1 MATLKT
7 KLLPHQERVVG
18 KIQKQ
23 PGLVVAHGLGS
34 GKTLSSIAAAVNIQ
48 PDHTHVLVP
57 ASLKSNY
64 EKEIKKHVR
73 GTPPIRIG
81 SLQHAALKGEPPK
94 ADMLVVDEAH
104 RGRNPQSKTYK
115 LIEGAQAK
123 KRLLLTASPTY
134 NRPSD
139 VASLVNMAAGERVLP
154 MGPEF
159 EKRFVS
165 RPPKGLWGLMPW
177 VKKRP
182 GIKNDA
188 ELGKHLGKWVDYH
201 KSGGG
206 DFPSVNEEKHEV
218 KMSPRQ
224 TKLHDAAWGQL
235 SLISKLRLQ
244 RGLPPEKQDL
254 SKINQFQSQARQVSG
269 TEASFVKGVPAQT
282 SPKVLKAVGLLDDAA
297 KANPNHRALVYSNYL
312 GTLGDYS
319 KELEARK
326 VPHAI
331 FSGKEKMKDR
341 KQMVKDY
348 NAGKLKALLV
358 SSAGGE
364 GLDLKGTRQV
374 QVLEPHWNV
383 EKLKQVEGR
392 AIRKGSHSHLPKK
405 ERNVTL
411 QRFESYPRG
420 GFFGKRRG
428 VEQVLGDMA
437 KNKEL
442 LNQELVGLMEK
453 KSAAYYH
460 GTRPSLV
467 PKIMKE
473 GLLPEMMGTGW
484 EGDPDDR
491 KRVSLTKN
499 KEHAKAYSRLGA
511 MRDAKGLGKLKAAL
525 GIGVP
530 EPLEVRFPKGSEPKE
545 VIPAEGH
552 GGADE
557 SHAYERVPPG
567 WIKQAFKL
575 QGQQELVGLMEKSS
589 AQSGGTWL
597 FHGSPR
603 ENEGRIDKEG
613 LLPGKDTK
621 TFMLARKAGRF
632 FGRRDIQKESVH
644 LTNNPYYAAMYGQS
658 SKDGKLRPDR
668 KPLIYGVKINPGEK
682 IIHKGKET
690 AALNLG
696 GAKARISGETYLHR
710 GPIDPSR
717 MQKMEIESVLDMVN
731 REMQKKAMAH
741 YRPPG
746 QIKQA
751 YKLQGHT
758 DVQGIPIAIEN
769 KKGSVRRGTDSKGK
783 KWETKMKA
791 PYGYIK
797 GTKGADGEEVDA
809 FIGPDKGSTDAFV
822 VHQHKPDGTGYDE
835 DKVMLG
841 YPNKAAAKAAY
852 LSHYDD
858 PKFLGPISRVSTER
872 LKDLVESKK
881 KLVKISQVS
890 YRAFLDEVMR
900 CGGSF

>member
-48 PDHTHVLVP
+48 PDHTQVLVP
-57 ASLKSNY
+57 ASLKANY

-81 SLQHAALKGEPPK
+81 SLQHAALKGDPPK

-104 RGRNPQSKTYK
+104 RGRNPQSKTFK
-115 LIEGAQAK
+115 LIEGAKTK

-139 VASLVNMAAGERVLP
+139 VAALVNMAAGERVLP

-159 EKRFVS
+159 EKGYVS
-165 RPPKGLWGLMPW
+165 KPPKGLWSLLPW

-182 GIKNDA
+182 GLKNKA
-188 ELGKHLGKWVDYH
+188 ELGKHLSKWVDYH
-201 KSGGG
+201 KSGGK
-206 DFPSVNEEKHEV
+206 DFPSVKEEKHEV
-218 KMSPRQ
+218 EMSPRQ

-235 SLISKLRLQ
+235 SFISKLRLQ
-244 RGLPPEKQDL
+244 KGLPPEKQDL

-269 TEASFVKGVPAQT
+269 TEASFVKGMPAQT
-282 SPKVLKAVGLLDDAA
+282 SPKVLKAVSLLDDAA

-319 KELEARK
+319 KELEKRK
-326 VPHAI
+326 VPHAV
-331 FSGKEKMKDR
+331 FSGREKMKDR

-405 ERNVTL
+405 EQNVTL

-442 LNQELVGLMEK
+442 LNQELVSLMEK
-453 KSAAYYH
+453 RS
-460 GTRPSLV
+460 
-467 PKIMKE
+467 
-473 GLLPEMMGTGW
+473 
-484 EGDPDDR
+484 
-491 KRVSLTKN
+491 
-499 KEHAKAYSRLGA
+499 
-511 MRDAKGLGKLKAAL
+511 
-525 GIGVP
+525 
-530 EPLEVRFPKGSEPKE
+530 
-545 VIPAEGH
+545 
-552 GGADE
+552 
-557 SHAYERVPPG
+557 
-567 WIKQAFKL
+567 
-575 QGQQELVGLMEKSS
+575 
-589 AQSGGTWL
+589 
-597 FHGSPR
+597 
-603 ENEGRIDKEG
+603 
-613 LLPGKDTK
+613 
-621 TFMLARKAGRF
+621 
-632 FGRRDIQKESVH
+632 
-644 LTNNPYYAAMYGQS
+644 
-658 SKDGKLRPDR
+658 
-668 KPLIYGVKINPGEK
+668 
-682 IIHKGKET
+682 
-690 AALNLG
+690 
-696 GAKARISGETYLHR
+696 
-710 GPIDPSR
+710 
-717 MQKMEIESVLDMVN
+717 
-731 REMQKKAMAH
+731 
-741 YRPPG
+741 
-746 QIKQA
+746 

-758 DVQGIPIAIEN
+758 EVRGIPIAIEN
-769 KKGSVRRGTDSKGK
+769 KKGSIRKGTSKDGH

-809 FIGPDKGSTDAFV
+809 FVGPDKEAPDAYV
-822 VHQHKPDGTGYDE
+822 VHQHKEDGRGYDE
-835 DKVMLG
+835 DKVILG
-841 YPNKAAAKAAY
+841 VHNKAEAKK
-852 LSHYDD
+852 LFLQHYDD
-858 PKFLGPISRVSTER
+858 PKFLGPIAKVSTER
-872 LKDLVESKK
+872 LRELVASKK